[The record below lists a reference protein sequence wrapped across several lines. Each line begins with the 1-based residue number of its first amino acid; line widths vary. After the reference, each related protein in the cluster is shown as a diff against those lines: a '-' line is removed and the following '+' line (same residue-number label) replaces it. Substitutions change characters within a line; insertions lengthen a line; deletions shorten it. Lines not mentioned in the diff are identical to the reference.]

1 MTSLAYPERPAR
13 PAASG
18 SLTGLDRIVLAIVVL
33 AIGTALIVAA
43 GTILGDNWAS
53 LPSLIPFDQPAALS
67 NFTA

>member
-13 PAASG
+13 PAARG
-18 SLTGLDRIVLAIVVL
+18 SLTHLDRIVLAVVAL
-33 AIGTALIVAA
+33 AIGAALALA
-43 GTILGDNWAS
+43 GATILGDNAAD